1 MNVQGTRRTRCIRF
15 RSPSSAAVSR
25 LCGRVR
31 ERPDGWSG
39 GPSPARVVLAPTTPA
54 PTDTAPGKGASC
66 HGAYLADVDTSVPG
80 EATPEA
86 AAVAWAKS
94 VNAPPGAP
102 TDGWKA
108 TDERKERS
116 RERTVRSGDW
126 IVGLSSTVPVGW
138 VVRA

>member
-1 MNVQGTRRTRCIRF
+1 MAGVVALLLLAL
-15 RSPSSAAVSR
+15 SSRA
-25 LCGRVR
+25 
-31 ERPDGWSG
+31 
-39 GPSPARVVLAPTTPA
+39 TTPA

-86 AAVAWAKS
+86 AAVAWAES

-126 IVGLSSTVPVGW
+126 IVGLSSYRACRLGGFGPR
-138 VVRA
+138 VRSHSEGAQDRPEALGGSEFP